1 MAADDKDIYQRFE
14 IAVRTPKRR
23 LLVDAFLPAPETL
36 ESAVT
41 PPPPPP
47 LPEAVAEDLGVLARL
62 DAGEPPPPPRPRA
75 KKKRRGDETILKDKP
90 KSLQEE
96 IAEFMNRD
104 KPPGGAAEDDL
115 DSFLNP
121 SLDPNTDPESKK

>member
-1 MAADDKDIYQRFE
+1 MAGDDKDIYQRFE

-23 LLVDAFLPAPETL
+23 LLVDAFLPAPEAL

-47 LPEAVAEDLGVLARL
+47 LPEPAAEDLRALARL
-62 DAGEPPPPPRPRA
+62 DAEGPPPPPKPKA
-75 KKKRRGDETILKDKP
+75 KKKRRSEDAILTEKP

-104 KPPGGAAEDDL
+104 RPPGTAAEEDL
-115 DSFLNP
+115 ASFLST
-121 SLDPNTDPESKK
+121 SLDPNADPEPEK